1 MTARTNLAKLSRAAD
16 TTWAAVVVFSCWA
29 YEKAAPIVSAAVEIA
44 RREVRRAARSVAQ
57 SSKDGCIANACAFA
71 KSSSRDAIL
80 WVSHKAFGPKTR
92 TKGFELARAFVFTTD
107 GRNVDATEAVRNL
120 LADGATDERWGEYV
134 APFVPAGTPPDE
146 WRVEARYT
154 YDGRKYRA
162 VVPGDS
168 SAFPGI
174 TEPTRRSLPRVS
186 SAALI
191 FGKNKKVDITARVLK
206 YMGPRGDWHGVP
218 GGVKIIDMFPN
229 DDVDDLIYKD
239 CDVMITG
246 HCMRSEIV
254 KFEDGARVKIP

>member
-1 MTARTNLAKLSRAAD
+1 MAPQTNLEKLTCVAN
-16 TTWAAVVVFSCWA
+16 TTWTAIVVFSCWA
-29 YEKAAPIVSAAVEIA
+29 YEKAAPIASTAIEIA
-44 RREVRRAARSVAQ
+44 GREVGRAARSVAQ
-57 SSKDGCIANACAFA
+57 SAKDGYLADAYAFA
-71 KSSSRDAIL
+71 KSASRDAVL
-80 WVSHKAFGPKTR
+80 WISHKTFKPKTR
-92 TKGFELARAFVFTTD
+92 TKGFELTQAFVFTTD
-107 GRNVDATEAVRNL
+107 GRNVDATEAVRNV
-120 LADGATDERWGEYV
+120 LADGMLDERWEEYV

-162 VVPGDS
+162 VVPGGS
-168 SAFPGI
+168 PTFPGI
-174 TEPTRRSLPRVS
+174 TEPSRRSLPRVS

-218 GGVKIIDMFPN
+218 GGVKIVDMFPN

-246 HCMRSEIV
+246 HCMHSEIV